1 MTHEQARHIVEHTL
15 MESIFSL
22 YQLHGYSWEPVTAHE
37 GGRNIVY
44 RICGAESRILRI
56 SHLSD
61 RRLHDLLAEAE
72 FVHYLKQHG
81 AAVADVLPSIRGNLV
96 EKLEAEGRTFYISL
110 FEHAPGDL
118 LADHGYQYRE
128 GAPLSEYFFNCGKT
142 LGQLHRLAKAYQPKH
157 QRYDFFDRYNN
168 VAIDQLV
175 PAAMPEL
182 RKACLTLLD
191 ALAQLPRTPDCYGI
205 VHFDYSDGN
214 YHIDYDTGAITV
226 FDFDNCC
233 TCWYLYDLA
242 NLWLHGTGWV
252 QWETGVHN
260 RRAFMEQYF
269 ATVMA
274 GYCSETDPPPDM
286 LRQLPL
292 MMQAVLMEN
301 ILDEFSC
308 DEPEIEGEMRWRIWC
323 LQENIPFFGFFHER
337 YNAASPMTLDP

>member
-15 MESIFSL
+15 MESIFAL
-22 YQLHGYSWEPVTAHE
+22 YQLHGCSWEAVTAHE

-44 RICGAESRILRI
+44 RICGAEPRILRMTY
-56 SHLSD
+56 LPD
-61 RRLHDLLAEAE
+61 RSLHDLLAETE
-72 FVHYLKQHG
+72 FVRYLKQHG
-81 AAVADVLPSIRGNLV
+81 AAVADALPSIRGNLV
-96 EKLEAEGRTFYISL
+96 ERLKAEGHTFCISL

-118 LADHGYQYRE
+118 LSDHGYQYRE
-128 GAPLSEYFFNCGKT
+128 GVPLSEYFFNCGKT

-157 QRYDFFDRYNN
+157 QRYDFFDMYNST
-168 VAIDQLV
+168 AIDRLV

-182 RKACLTLLD
+182 RNACLTLLA
-191 ALAQLPRTPDCYGI
+191 ALTQLPRTPDCYGI

-214 YHIDYDTGAITV
+214 YHIDYGTGAITV

-252 QWETGVHN
+252 QWEPDTCN

-274 GYCSETDPPPDM
+274 GYCTETDPPPDM
-286 LRQLPL
+286 MIQLPL

-323 LQENIPFFGFFHER
+323 LEESIPFFGFFHER